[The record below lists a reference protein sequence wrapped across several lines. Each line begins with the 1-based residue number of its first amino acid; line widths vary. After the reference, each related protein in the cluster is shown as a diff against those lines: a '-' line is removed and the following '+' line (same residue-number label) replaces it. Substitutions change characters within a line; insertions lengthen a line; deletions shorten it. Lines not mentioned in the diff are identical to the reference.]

1 MMARR
6 LVWIS
11 DQNLQGW
18 GCARCAWNFPIPT
31 LLTDEAKDSY
41 DRLASAKFQEHDCA
55 AHPARLTMPS
65 GESFAE
71 RARKLVVRGFKP
83 KDAVD
88 VTLQE
93 VLLEHR
99 NDPAIAEQARAEAEQ
114 FLRRVREGLI

>member
-1 MMARR
+1 
-6 LVWIS
+6 
-11 DQNLQGW
+11 
-18 GCARCAWNFPIPT
+18 
-31 LLTDEAKDSY
+31 
-41 DRLASAKFQEHDCA
+41 
-55 AHPARLTMPS
+55 MPS